1 MAIGRAAG
9 PLADRRGSRTLW
21 AAGGRAWEGPDSC
34 AAGRVRLVETKYD
47 LSRTGAA
54 VKGSRKRGT
63 RRRRALTWTRASA
76 SRDASRWR
84 GPRAL
89 RYAIL
94 EPQCKRLGP
103 GRLGAALAPAS
114 LRVLLLGQLGSR
126 RARPPGSGTA
136 LAERKPRQWHPGNP
150 RSHGSLGTFLHTQSV
165 KRGPLVE
172 VTWFFG
178 VHASAGVHAP
188 SPRQPASHA
197 KRGRCTAAAASAVPT
212 AVSTRALYPERQVL
226 DTCPRLNLSAVN
238 LRMWVAQGFTPL
250 APAKWCPSLQG
261 TSRSGR
267 RVQHAAWPCRGMN
280 LPESDTGSL
289 QGAVQG

>member
-1 MAIGRAAG
+1 MLKAGEGATGRGGSNRRAGRLHLCSCATNACAGTLSTDACSGVTAPRIWTPGAVGMRDMAIGRAAG

-136 LAERKPRQWHPGNP
+136 LAERKPRQSHPGNP

-165 KRGPLVE
+165 KRGPLVKA
-172 VTWFFG
+172 TWFFG
-178 VHASAGVHAP
+178 VHA
-188 SPRQPASHA
+188 
-197 KRGRCTAAAASAVPT
+197 
-212 AVSTRALYPERQVL
+212 
-226 DTCPRLNLSAVN
+226 
-238 LRMWVAQGFTPL
+238 
-250 APAKWCPSLQG
+250 
-261 TSRSGR
+261 
-267 RVQHAAWPCRGMN
+267 
-280 LPESDTGSL
+280 
-289 QGAVQG
+289 